1 VVADERRVKRT
12 LALLLLAAA
21 CPLAAGCGSA
31 STQGDGAAS
40 IVPASVVG
48 YIAIDSDPNSSEW
61 QLADDLAARFP
72 GKQKAVASLE
82 KSFRSES
89 GLDFERD
96 VKPALGPEIDVV
108 WLDLDNGGRD
118 VVALTQPADE
128 SAFERVVKAANGDL
142 VTESVDG
149 WQVMGAT
156 QKTIDS
162 FKKLVAA
169 GGATLDEDP
178 GFKQAMGEFP
188 SDALV
193 RAWLDGASATA
204 RLRASVSARE
214 TDLFDKL
221 GTLDWLSASV
231 STSAEGVRLD
241 LSVRGE
247 PGSLIRS
254 SAGGTG
260 GFHPSLAGKLP
271 SDAFAYLAF
280 HGTKA
285 MFSGLDSNPALA
297 GPRLANVRSLL
308 GDVGALLAGEDAL
321 YVRPGSG
328 HLPEVTLLADPSS
341 GTDGAATLDRVLH
354 DLKLDNRLQRG
365 IVAGADARTLPLGG
379 SVRLHYANVGGKLV
393 VTDLPAGIAG
403 VEQPASSLGGSEPYQ
418 DAVRSSGMPDKVQ
431 SFLYVNVRGGL
442 GAVQRLAG
450 TPIPASVERNL
461 GPLKSALM
469 YAATRP
475 SEVQLTFFVRIG

>member
-1 VVADERRVKRT
+1 MKGT
-12 LALLLLAAA
+12 FALLLLAAS

-31 STQGDGAAS
+31 SSQGEGAAS
-40 IVPASVVG
+40 IVPASVVA
-48 YIAIDSDPNSSEW
+48 YMAIDSNPNSSEW
-61 QLADDLAARFP
+61 QLADDLAGRFP
-72 GKQKAVASLE
+72 AKQKAVASLE
-82 KSFRSES
+82 RSFRSGT
-89 GLDFERD
+89 GLDFQRD
-96 VKPALGPEIDVV
+96 VEPALGPEIDIA

-118 VVALTQPADE
+118 VVALTRPADDT
-128 SAFERVVKAANGDL
+128 AFERVVKAAGGNL
-142 VTESVDG
+142 VAESVDG
-149 WQVMGAT
+149 WEVMSAK
-156 QKTIDS
+156 QQTIAA

-178 GFKQAMGEFP
+178 GFKQAMAESP

-204 RLRASVSARE
+204 RLRASIPAGE

-221 GTLDWLSASV
+221 GTLDWLAASL

-260 GFHPSLAGKLP
+260 GFHPSLAGRLP
-271 SDAFAYLAF
+271 SDTFAYLAF

-285 MFSGLDSNPALA
+285 MFSGIGGNPALA
-297 GPRLANVRSLL
+297 GPRLASVRSLL
-308 GDVGALLAGEDAL
+308 GDVGELLAGEDAL

-328 HLPEVTLLADPSS
+328 HLPEVTLLATPGS

-354 DLKLDNRLQRG
+354 DLKLDDRLQRG
-365 IVAGADARTLPLGG
+365 IVAGEDARTLPLGG
-379 SVRLHYANVGGKLV
+379 SVRLRYANVGGKLV

-403 VEQPASSLGGSEPYQ
+403 VEQSASSLAGSEPYR
-418 DAVRSSGMPDKVQ
+418 DAVHASGMPDKVQ
-431 SFLYVNVRGGL
+431 GFLYVNVRGGL
-442 GAVQRLAG
+442 GVVERLSGA
-450 TPIPASVERNL
+450 PIPGSVERNL

-475 SEVQLTFFVRIG
+475 TEVQLTFFVRIG